1 MKIITGYR
9 NDPHVTSQQ
18 ERDTNIAIFGPGVHI
33 LKGVES
39 ELAATIVSANEIQI
53 AAGMLVAEGCT
64 ATITKGTPE
73 SVAIDN
79 GAQGMLR
86 TELIVARYTRD
97 SGTNIEDMELAVLKG
112 APSTSSPVT
121 PSHTAGLIADGD
133 TLVEFPLY
141 QVNINGI
148 SIDSV
153 TCLVDKVSTHGSIQA
168 LQDTIGSTAMGTTA
182 PTVTAAIK
190 DLYDKIEVLYEDD
203 LSMLV
208 ALDRDNVTINAGQSY
223 VWFNAHVGLAGYR
236 AKGIAGT
243 RLFDAVGGG
252 NYLNCG
258 FSFCEVY
265 WNAQLQTDDLD
276 FAIRNHGSSVAK
288 IRYHIEVLYQKVR

>member
-1 MKIITGYR
+1 
-9 NDPHVTSQQ
+9 
-18 ERDTNIAIFGPGVHI
+18 
-33 LKGVES
+33 
-39 ELAATIVSANEIQI
+39 
-53 AAGMLVAEGCT
+53 
-64 ATITKGTPE
+64 
-73 SVAIDN
+73 
-79 GAQGMLR
+79 
-86 TELIVARYTRD
+86 
-97 SGTNIEDMELAVLKG
+97 
-112 APSTSSPVT
+112 
-121 PSHTAGLIADGD
+121 
-133 TLVEFPLY
+133 
-141 QVNINGI
+141 
-148 SIDSV
+148 
-153 TCLVDKVSTHGSIQA
+153 
-168 LQDTIGSTAMGTTA
+168 MGTTA

-208 ALDRDNVTINAGQSY
+208 ALDRGNVTINAGQSY

-276 FAIRNHGSSVAK
+276 FAIRNHGTVTAK

>member
-1 MKIITGYR
+1 MNIITGYR
-9 NDPHVTSQQ
+9 AEPHITAQQ
-18 ERDTNIAIFGPGVHI
+18 DRDVNIGIFGAGAKI
-33 LKGVES
+33 LKGVED
-39 ELAATIVSANEIQI
+39 EMAATIVSANEIQI
-53 AAGMLVAEGCT
+53 APGMLVAEGCT

-86 TELIVARYTRD
+86 TDLIVARYTRD

-276 FAIRNHGSSVAK
+276 FAIRNHGTVTAK